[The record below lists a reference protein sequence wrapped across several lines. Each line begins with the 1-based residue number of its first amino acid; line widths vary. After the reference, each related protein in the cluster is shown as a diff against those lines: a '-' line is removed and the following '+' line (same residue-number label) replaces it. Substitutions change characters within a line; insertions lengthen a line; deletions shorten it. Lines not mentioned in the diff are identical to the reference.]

1 MTDSEL
7 TDTWAVL
14 QPTPQQRRR
23 IEARVLGWL
32 EARESPLAAEWLRL
46 FKANPF
52 ARLSIAAIAACLV
65 LFATPL
71 SWLAF
76 SAL

>member
-1 MTDSEL
+1 MNDSEL

-14 QPTPQQRRR
+14 QPTAEQRKRV
-23 IEARVLGWL
+23 EARVLGWL
-32 EARESPLAAEWLRL
+32 DAREASLAAEWLRL

-52 ARLSIAAIAACLV
+52 ARLGIAAVAAGLV
-65 LFATPL
+65 LLATPL